1 MTELIVMLLE
11 KPHVRTS
18 KLISWYHSTMKSALP
33 LNLANISREKKTT
46 NILLALLFII
56 TQVLT
61 NLNTK
66 GVLDAKFSFITAF
79 GNGFFLSIENCK

>member
-1 MTELIVMLLE
+1 
-11 KPHVRTS
+11 
-18 KLISWYHSTMKSALP
+18 MKSALP
-33 LNLANISREKKTT
+33 LNLANISKEKKQT

-79 GNGFFLSIENCK
+79 GNGFF